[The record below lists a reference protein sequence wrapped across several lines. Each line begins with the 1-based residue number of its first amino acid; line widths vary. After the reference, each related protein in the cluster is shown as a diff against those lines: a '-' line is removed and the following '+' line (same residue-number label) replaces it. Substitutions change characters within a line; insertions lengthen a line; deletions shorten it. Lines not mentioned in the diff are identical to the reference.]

1 MVSSNFSGLTSNT
14 KDKVSQITG
23 WIRINIDRKQ
33 REDYN
38 LIAIERMH
46 FYAVKHS
53 SRAVSICLKQLFMY
67 SSVPYTKFY
76 GGMKM
81 ITVNA
86 IGDACPIPVV
96 KTKKAIE
103 ALTTDETVVVLVDNE
118 TALQNVTKA
127 AHTMGFEAQQETVS
141 DKEFK
146 ITIQVVKGAAAPA
159 EEEQTACCCEGYR
172 KNVVVAVS
180 SNMMGEGSE
189 ELGKVLIKSFFFA
202 LTQQDELPGTIIF
215 YNGGV
220 KLSTEGSPVLED
232 LKNLAGQGVEIISC
246 GTCLNFY
253 QLSEKLAVGEVSNMY
268 DIVEHLRKA
277 DLVIK
282 P

>member
-1 MVSSNFSGLTSNT
+1 ML
-14 KDKVSQITG
+14 
-23 WIRINIDRKQ
+23 
-33 REDYN
+33 
-38 LIAIERMH
+38 
-46 FYAVKHS
+46 
-53 SRAVSICLKQLFMY
+53 
-67 SSVPYTKFY
+67 
-76 GGMKM
+76 
-81 ITVNA
+81 TVNA

-103 ALTTDETVVVLVDNE
+103 ALTADETVVVLVDNE

-127 AHTMGFEAQQETVS
+127 ARTMGFEAQQETVS

-146 ITIQVVKGAAAPA
+146 ITIQVVKGAVAPA
-159 EEEQTACCCEGYR
+159 EEVPAACCCEGYK
-172 KNVVVAVS
+172 KNYVVAVS
-180 SNMMGEGSE
+180 SDKMGEGSE
-189 ELGKVLIKSFFFA
+189 ELGKVLIKAFFFA

-232 LKNLAGQGVEIISC
+232 LKNLAAQGVEVISC

-277 DLVIK
+277 DVVVK

>member
-1 MVSSNFSGLTSNT
+1 
-14 KDKVSQITG
+14 
-23 WIRINIDRKQ
+23 
-33 REDYN
+33 
-38 LIAIERMH
+38 
-46 FYAVKHS
+46 
-53 SRAVSICLKQLFMY
+53 
-67 SSVPYTKFY
+67 
-76 GGMKM
+76 M

-172 KNVVVAVS
+172 KNYVVAVS
-180 SNMMGEGSE
+180 SDMMGEGSE

>member
-1 MVSSNFSGLTSNT
+1 ML
-14 KDKVSQITG
+14 
-23 WIRINIDRKQ
+23 
-33 REDYN
+33 
-38 LIAIERMH
+38 
-46 FYAVKHS
+46 
-53 SRAVSICLKQLFMY
+53 
-67 SSVPYTKFY
+67 
-76 GGMKM
+76 
-81 ITVNA
+81 TVNA

-103 ALTTDETVVVLVDNE
+103 ALTADETVVVLVDNE

-127 AHTMGFEAQQETVS
+127 ARTMGFEAQQETVS

-159 EEEQTACCCEGYR
+159 EEEPAACCCEGYK

-180 SNMMGEGSE
+180 SDKMGEGSE
-189 ELGKVLIKSFFFA
+189 ELGKVLIKAFFFA

-232 LKNLAGQGVEIISC
+232 LKNLAAQGVEVISC

-277 DLVIK
+277 DVVVK

>member
-1 MVSSNFSGLTSNT
+1 ML
-14 KDKVSQITG
+14 
-23 WIRINIDRKQ
+23 
-33 REDYN
+33 
-38 LIAIERMH
+38 
-46 FYAVKHS
+46 
-53 SRAVSICLKQLFMY
+53 
-67 SSVPYTKFY
+67 
-76 GGMKM
+76 
-81 ITVNA
+81 TVNA

-103 ALTTDETVVVLVDNE
+103 ALTADETVVVLVDNE

-127 AHTMGFEAQQETVS
+127 ARTMGFEVQQETVS

-159 EEEQTACCCEGYR
+159 EEVPAACCCEGYK
-172 KNVVVAVS
+172 KNYVVAVS
-180 SNMMGEGSE
+180 SDKMGEGSE
-189 ELGKVLIKSFFFA
+189 ELGKVLIKAFLFA

-232 LKNLAGQGVEIISC
+232 LKNLAAQGVEVISC

-277 DLVIK
+277 DVVVK

>member
-1 MVSSNFSGLTSNT
+1 ML
-14 KDKVSQITG
+14 
-23 WIRINIDRKQ
+23 
-33 REDYN
+33 
-38 LIAIERMH
+38 
-46 FYAVKHS
+46 
-53 SRAVSICLKQLFMY
+53 
-67 SSVPYTKFY
+67 
-76 GGMKM
+76 
-81 ITVNA
+81 TVNA

-103 ALTTDETVVVLVDNE
+103 ALTADETVVVLVDNE

-127 AHTMGFEAQQETVS
+127 ARTMGFEVKQETVS

-146 ITIQVVKGAAAPA
+146 ITIQVVKGAAVPA
-159 EEEQTACCCEGYR
+159 EEEPAACCCEGYK

-180 SNMMGEGSE
+180 SDKMGEGSE
-189 ELGKVLIKSFFFA
+189 ELGKVLIKAFFFA

-232 LKNLAGQGVEIISC
+232 LKNLAAQGVEVISC

-277 DLVIK
+277 DVVVK

>member
-1 MVSSNFSGLTSNT
+1 ML
-14 KDKVSQITG
+14 
-23 WIRINIDRKQ
+23 
-33 REDYN
+33 
-38 LIAIERMH
+38 
-46 FYAVKHS
+46 
-53 SRAVSICLKQLFMY
+53 
-67 SSVPYTKFY
+67 
-76 GGMKM
+76 
-81 ITVNA
+81 TVNA

-103 ALTTDETVVVLVDNE
+103 ALTADETVVVLVDNE

-127 AHTMGFEAQQETVS
+127 ARTMGFEVKQETVS

-159 EEEQTACCCEGYR
+159 EEEPAACCCEGYK
-172 KNVVVAVS
+172 KNYVVAVS
-180 SNMMGEGSE
+180 SDKMGEGSE
-189 ELGKVLIKSFFFA
+189 ELGKVLIKAFFFA

-232 LKNLAGQGVEIISC
+232 LKNLAAQGVEVISC

-277 DLVIK
+277 DVVVK

>member
-1 MVSSNFSGLTSNT
+1 
-14 KDKVSQITG
+14 
-23 WIRINIDRKQ
+23 
-33 REDYN
+33 
-38 LIAIERMH
+38 
-46 FYAVKHS
+46 
-53 SRAVSICLKQLFMY
+53 
-67 SSVPYTKFY
+67 
-76 GGMKM
+76 M

-141 DKEFK
+141 DKEYR

-180 SNMMGEGSE
+180 SDMMGEGSE

>member
-1 MVSSNFSGLTSNT
+1 ML
-14 KDKVSQITG
+14 
-23 WIRINIDRKQ
+23 
-33 REDYN
+33 
-38 LIAIERMH
+38 
-46 FYAVKHS
+46 
-53 SRAVSICLKQLFMY
+53 
-67 SSVPYTKFY
+67 
-76 GGMKM
+76 
-81 ITVNA
+81 TVNA

-103 ALTTDETVVVLVDNE
+103 ALTADETVVVLVDNE

-127 AHTMGFEAQQETVS
+127 ARTMGFEVQQETVS

-146 ITIQVVKGAAAPA
+146 ITIQVVKGVAAPA
-159 EEEQTACCCEGYR
+159 EEAPAACCCEGYK

-180 SNMMGEGSE
+180 SDKMGEGSE
-189 ELGKVLIKSFFFA
+189 ELGKVLIKAFFFA

-232 LKNLAGQGVEIISC
+232 LKNLAAQGVEVISC

-253 QLSEKLAVGEVSNMY
+253 QLSEKRAVGEVSNMY

-277 DLVIK
+277 DVVVK

>member
-1 MVSSNFSGLTSNT
+1 ML
-14 KDKVSQITG
+14 
-23 WIRINIDRKQ
+23 
-33 REDYN
+33 
-38 LIAIERMH
+38 
-46 FYAVKHS
+46 
-53 SRAVSICLKQLFMY
+53 
-67 SSVPYTKFY
+67 
-76 GGMKM
+76 
-81 ITVNA
+81 TVNA

-103 ALTTDETVVVLVDNE
+103 ALTADETVVVLVDNE

-127 AHTMGFEAQQETVS
+127 ARTMGFEVQQETVS

-146 ITIQVVKGAAAPA
+146 ITIQVVKGVAAPA
-159 EEEQTACCCEGYR
+159 EEAPAACCCEGYK
-172 KNVVVAVS
+172 KNYVVAVS
-180 SNMMGEGSE
+180 SDKMGEGSE
-189 ELGKVLIKSFFFA
+189 ELGKVLIKAFFFA
-202 LTQQDELPGTIIF
+202 LTQQDELPGTIVF

-232 LKNLAGQGVEIISC
+232 LKNLAAQGVEVISC

-277 DLVIK
+277 DVVVK

>member
-1 MVSSNFSGLTSNT
+1 ML
-14 KDKVSQITG
+14 
-23 WIRINIDRKQ
+23 
-33 REDYN
+33 
-38 LIAIERMH
+38 
-46 FYAVKHS
+46 
-53 SRAVSICLKQLFMY
+53 
-67 SSVPYTKFY
+67 
-76 GGMKM
+76 
-81 ITVNA
+81 TVNA

-103 ALTTDETVVVLVDNE
+103 ALTADETVVVLVDNE

-127 AHTMGFEAQQETVS
+127 ARTMGFEVQQETVS

-146 ITIQVVKGAAAPA
+146 ITIQVVKGVAAPA
-159 EEEQTACCCEGYR
+159 EEAPAACCCEGYK
-172 KNVVVAVS
+172 KNYVVAVS
-180 SNMMGEGSE
+180 SDKMGEGRE
-189 ELGKVLIKSFFFA
+189 ELGKVLIKAFFFA

-232 LKNLAGQGVEIISC
+232 LKNLAAQGVEVISC

-253 QLSEKLAVGEVSNMY
+253 QLSEKLAVGEISNMY

-277 DLVIK
+277 DVVVK

>member
-1 MVSSNFSGLTSNT
+1 MLT
-14 KDKVSQITG
+14 
-23 WIRINIDRKQ
+23 
-33 REDYN
+33 
-38 LIAIERMH
+38 L
-46 FYAVKHS
+46 
-53 SRAVSICLKQLFMY
+53 
-67 SSVPYTKFY
+67 
-76 GGMKM
+76 
-81 ITVNA
+81 NA

-103 ALTTDETVVVLVDNE
+103 ALTADETVVVLVDNE

-127 AHTMGFEAQQETVS
+127 ARTMGFEVQQETVS

-146 ITIQVVKGAAAPA
+146 ITIQVVKGVAAPA
-159 EEEQTACCCEGYR
+159 EEAPAACCCEGYK

-180 SNMMGEGSE
+180 SDKMGEGSE
-189 ELGKVLIKSFFFA
+189 ELGKVLIKAFFFA

-232 LKNLAGQGVEIISC
+232 LKNLAAQGVEVISC

-277 DLVIK
+277 DVVVK

>member
-1 MVSSNFSGLTSNT
+1 ML
-14 KDKVSQITG
+14 
-23 WIRINIDRKQ
+23 
-33 REDYN
+33 
-38 LIAIERMH
+38 
-46 FYAVKHS
+46 
-53 SRAVSICLKQLFMY
+53 
-67 SSVPYTKFY
+67 
-76 GGMKM
+76 
-81 ITVNA
+81 TVNA

-103 ALTTDETVVVLVDNE
+103 ALTADETVVVLVDNE

-127 AHTMGFEAQQETVS
+127 ARTMGFEVQQETMS

-146 ITIQVVKGAAAPA
+146 ITIQVVKGVAAPA
-159 EEEQTACCCEGYR
+159 EEAPAACCCEGYK

-180 SNMMGEGSE
+180 SDKMGEGSE
-189 ELGKVLIKSFFFA
+189 ELGKVLIKAFFFA

-232 LKNLAGQGVEIISC
+232 LKNLQDAGTKIFTC

-253 QLSEKLAVGEVSNMY
+253 GLTDSLKIGEVTNMY
-268 DIVEHLRKA
+268 DIVDMQMKA
-277 DLVIK
+277 AKIIR

>member
-1 MVSSNFSGLTSNT
+1 ML
-14 KDKVSQITG
+14 
-23 WIRINIDRKQ
+23 
-33 REDYN
+33 
-38 LIAIERMH
+38 
-46 FYAVKHS
+46 
-53 SRAVSICLKQLFMY
+53 
-67 SSVPYTKFY
+67 
-76 GGMKM
+76 
-81 ITVNA
+81 TVNA

-103 ALTTDETVVVLVDNE
+103 ALTADETVVVLVDNE

-127 AHTMGFEAQQETVS
+127 ARTMGFEAQQETVS

-159 EEEQTACCCEGYR
+159 EEVPAACCCEGYK
-172 KNVVVAVS
+172 KNYVVAVS
-180 SNMMGEGSE
+180 SDKMGEGSE
-189 ELGKVLIKSFFFA
+189 ELGKVLIKAFFFA

-232 LKNLAGQGVEIISC
+232 LKNLAAQGVEVISC

-277 DLVIK
+277 DVVVK

>member
-1 MVSSNFSGLTSNT
+1 MVT
-14 KDKVSQITG
+14 
-23 WIRINIDRKQ
+23 
-33 REDYN
+33 E
-38 LIAIERMH
+38 
-46 FYAVKHS
+46 
-53 SRAVSICLKQLFMY
+53 
-67 SSVPYTKFY
+67 
-76 GGMKM
+76 
-81 ITVNA
+81 NA
-86 IGDACPIPVV
+86 IGDAFPIPVV
-96 KTKKAIE
+96 NTKKSIE
-103 ALTTDETVVVLVDNE
+103 ALTADETVVVLVDNE

-127 AHTMGFEAQQETVS
+127 ARTMGFEVQQETVS

-146 ITIQVVKGAAAPA
+146 ITIQVVKGVAAPA
-159 EEEQTACCCEGYR
+159 EEAPAACCCAGYK

-180 SNMMGEGSE
+180 SDKMGEGSE
-189 ELGKVLIKSFFFA
+189 ELGKVLIKAFFFA

-232 LKNLAGQGVEIISC
+232 LKNLAAQGVEVISC

-277 DLVIK
+277 DVVVK

>member
-1 MVSSNFSGLTSNT
+1 
-14 KDKVSQITG
+14 
-23 WIRINIDRKQ
+23 
-33 REDYN
+33 
-38 LIAIERMH
+38 
-46 FYAVKHS
+46 
-53 SRAVSICLKQLFMY
+53 
-67 SSVPYTKFY
+67 
-76 GGMKM
+76 M

-180 SNMMGEGSE
+180 SDMMGEGSE

>member
-1 MVSSNFSGLTSNT
+1 ML
-14 KDKVSQITG
+14 
-23 WIRINIDRKQ
+23 
-33 REDYN
+33 
-38 LIAIERMH
+38 
-46 FYAVKHS
+46 
-53 SRAVSICLKQLFMY
+53 
-67 SSVPYTKFY
+67 
-76 GGMKM
+76 
-81 ITVNA
+81 TVNA

-103 ALTTDETVVVLVDNE
+103 ALTADETVVVLVDNE

-127 AHTMGFEAQQETVS
+127 ARTMGFEVQQETVS

-146 ITIQVVKGAAAPA
+146 ITIQVVKGVAAPA
-159 EEEQTACCCEGYR
+159 EEAPAACSCEGYK

-180 SNMMGEGSE
+180 SDKMGEGSE
-189 ELGKVLIKSFFFA
+189 ELGKVLIKAFFFA

-232 LKNLAGQGVEIISC
+232 LKNLAAQGVEVISC

-277 DLVIK
+277 DVVVK

>member
-1 MVSSNFSGLTSNT
+1 ML
-14 KDKVSQITG
+14 
-23 WIRINIDRKQ
+23 
-33 REDYN
+33 
-38 LIAIERMH
+38 
-46 FYAVKHS
+46 
-53 SRAVSICLKQLFMY
+53 
-67 SSVPYTKFY
+67 
-76 GGMKM
+76 
-81 ITVNA
+81 TVNA

-103 ALTTDETVVVLVDNE
+103 ALTADETVVVLVDNE

-127 AHTMGFEAQQETVS
+127 ARTMGFEVQQETVS

-146 ITIQVVKGAAAPA
+146 ITIQVVKGVAVPA
-159 EEEQTACCCEGYR
+159 EEEPSACCCEGYK
-172 KNVVVAVS
+172 KNYVVAVS
-180 SNMMGEGSE
+180 SDKMGEGSE
-189 ELGKVLIKSFFFA
+189 ELGKVLIKAFFFA

-232 LKNLAGQGVEIISC
+232 LKNLAAQGVEVISC

-277 DLVIK
+277 DVVVK

>member
-1 MVSSNFSGLTSNT
+1 
-14 KDKVSQITG
+14 
-23 WIRINIDRKQ
+23 
-33 REDYN
+33 
-38 LIAIERMH
+38 
-46 FYAVKHS
+46 
-53 SRAVSICLKQLFMY
+53 
-67 SSVPYTKFY
+67 
-76 GGMKM
+76 M

-141 DKEFK
+141 DKEYR

-159 EEEQTACCCEGYR
+159 KEEQTACCCEGYR

-180 SNMMGEGSE
+180 SDMMGEGSE

>member
-1 MVSSNFSGLTSNT
+1 ML
-14 KDKVSQITG
+14 
-23 WIRINIDRKQ
+23 
-33 REDYN
+33 
-38 LIAIERMH
+38 
-46 FYAVKHS
+46 
-53 SRAVSICLKQLFMY
+53 
-67 SSVPYTKFY
+67 
-76 GGMKM
+76 
-81 ITVNA
+81 TVNA

-103 ALTTDETVVVLVDNE
+103 ALTADETVVVLVDNE

-127 AHTMGFEAQQETVS
+127 ARTMGFEVQQETVS

-146 ITIQVVKGAAAPA
+146 ITIQVVKGAAVPA
-159 EEEQTACCCEGYR
+159 EEEPAACCCEGYK

-180 SNMMGEGSE
+180 SDKMGEGSE
-189 ELGKVLIKSFFFA
+189 ELGKVLIKAFFFA

-232 LKNLAGQGVEIISC
+232 LKNLAAQGVEVISC

-277 DLVIK
+277 DVVVK

>member
-1 MVSSNFSGLTSNT
+1 
-14 KDKVSQITG
+14 
-23 WIRINIDRKQ
+23 
-33 REDYN
+33 
-38 LIAIERMH
+38 
-46 FYAVKHS
+46 
-53 SRAVSICLKQLFMY
+53 
-67 SSVPYTKFY
+67 
-76 GGMKM
+76 M

-127 AHTMGFEAQQETVS
+127 AHTMGFETQQETVS

-172 KNVVVAVS
+172 KNYIVAVS
-180 SNMMGEGSE
+180 SDMMGEGSE

>member
-1 MVSSNFSGLTSNT
+1 ML
-14 KDKVSQITG
+14 
-23 WIRINIDRKQ
+23 
-33 REDYN
+33 
-38 LIAIERMH
+38 
-46 FYAVKHS
+46 
-53 SRAVSICLKQLFMY
+53 
-67 SSVPYTKFY
+67 
-76 GGMKM
+76 
-81 ITVNA
+81 TVNA

-103 ALTTDETVVVLVDNE
+103 ALTADETVVVLVDNE

-127 AHTMGFEAQQETVS
+127 ARTMGFEAQQETVS

-159 EEEQTACCCEGYR
+159 EEEPAACCCEGYK
-172 KNVVVAVS
+172 KNYVVAVS
-180 SNMMGEGSE
+180 SDKMGEGSE
-189 ELGKVLIKSFFFA
+189 ELGKVLIKAFFFA

-232 LKNLAGQGVEIISC
+232 LKNLAAQGVEVISC

-277 DLVIK
+277 DVVVK

>member
-1 MVSSNFSGLTSNT
+1 ML
-14 KDKVSQITG
+14 
-23 WIRINIDRKQ
+23 
-33 REDYN
+33 
-38 LIAIERMH
+38 
-46 FYAVKHS
+46 
-53 SRAVSICLKQLFMY
+53 
-67 SSVPYTKFY
+67 
-76 GGMKM
+76 
-81 ITVNA
+81 TVNA

-103 ALTTDETVVVLVDNE
+103 ALTADETVVVLVDNE

-127 AHTMGFEAQQETVS
+127 ARTMGFEVQQETVS

-159 EEEQTACCCEGYR
+159 EEVPGACCCEGYK
-172 KNVVVAVS
+172 KNYVVAVS
-180 SNMMGEGSE
+180 SDKMGEGSE
-189 ELGKVLIKSFFFA
+189 ELGKVLIKAFFFA
-202 LTQQDELPGTIIF
+202 LTQQDELPGTILF

-232 LKNLAGQGVEIISC
+232 LKNLAAQGVEVISC

-277 DLVIK
+277 DVVVK

>member
-1 MVSSNFSGLTSNT
+1 ML
-14 KDKVSQITG
+14 
-23 WIRINIDRKQ
+23 
-33 REDYN
+33 
-38 LIAIERMH
+38 
-46 FYAVKHS
+46 
-53 SRAVSICLKQLFMY
+53 
-67 SSVPYTKFY
+67 
-76 GGMKM
+76 
-81 ITVNA
+81 TVNA

-103 ALTTDETVVVLVDNE
+103 ALTADETVVVLVDNE

-127 AHTMGFEAQQETVS
+127 ARTMGFEVQQETVS

-146 ITIQVVKGAAAPA
+146 ITIQVVKGVAAPA
-159 EEEQTACCCEGYR
+159 KEASAACCCEGYK
-172 KNVVVAVS
+172 KNYVVAVS
-180 SNMMGEGSE
+180 SDKMGEGSE
-189 ELGKVLIKSFFFA
+189 ELGKVLIKAFFFA

-232 LKNLAGQGVEIISC
+232 LKNLAAQGVEVISC

-277 DLVIK
+277 DVVVK

>member
-1 MVSSNFSGLTSNT
+1 ML
-14 KDKVSQITG
+14 
-23 WIRINIDRKQ
+23 
-33 REDYN
+33 
-38 LIAIERMH
+38 
-46 FYAVKHS
+46 
-53 SRAVSICLKQLFMY
+53 
-67 SSVPYTKFY
+67 
-76 GGMKM
+76 
-81 ITVNA
+81 TVNA

-103 ALTTDETVVVLVDNE
+103 ALTADETVVVLVDNE

-127 AHTMGFEAQQETVS
+127 ARTMGFEVQQETVS

-146 ITIQVVKGAAAPA
+146 ITIQVVKGVAAPA
-159 EEEQTACCCEGYR
+159 EEAPAACCCEGYK

-180 SNMMGEGSE
+180 SDKMGEGSE
-189 ELGKVLIKSFFFA
+189 ELGKVLIKAFFFA

-232 LKNLAGQGVEIISC
+232 LTNLAAQGVEVISC

-277 DLVIK
+277 DVVVK

>member
-1 MVSSNFSGLTSNT
+1 
-14 KDKVSQITG
+14 
-23 WIRINIDRKQ
+23 
-33 REDYN
+33 
-38 LIAIERMH
+38 
-46 FYAVKHS
+46 
-53 SRAVSICLKQLFMY
+53 
-67 SSVPYTKFY
+67 
-76 GGMKM
+76 M

-172 KNVVVAVS
+172 KNYIVAVS
-180 SNMMGEGSE
+180 SDMMGEGSE

>member
-1 MVSSNFSGLTSNT
+1 ML
-14 KDKVSQITG
+14 
-23 WIRINIDRKQ
+23 
-33 REDYN
+33 
-38 LIAIERMH
+38 
-46 FYAVKHS
+46 
-53 SRAVSICLKQLFMY
+53 
-67 SSVPYTKFY
+67 
-76 GGMKM
+76 
-81 ITVNA
+81 TVNA

-103 ALTTDETVVVLVDNE
+103 ALTADETVVVLVDNE

-127 AHTMGFEAQQETVS
+127 ARTMGFEVQQETVS

-159 EEEQTACCCEGYR
+159 EEEPAACCCEGYK
-172 KNVVVAVS
+172 KNYVVAVS
-180 SNMMGEGSE
+180 SDKMGEGSE
-189 ELGKVLIKSFFFA
+189 KLGKVLIKAFFFA

-232 LKNLAGQGVEIISC
+232 LKNLAAQGVEVISC

-277 DLVIK
+277 DVVVK

>member
-1 MVSSNFSGLTSNT
+1 ML
-14 KDKVSQITG
+14 
-23 WIRINIDRKQ
+23 
-33 REDYN
+33 
-38 LIAIERMH
+38 
-46 FYAVKHS
+46 
-53 SRAVSICLKQLFMY
+53 
-67 SSVPYTKFY
+67 
-76 GGMKM
+76 
-81 ITVNA
+81 TVNA

-103 ALTTDETVVVLVDNE
+103 ALTADETVVVLVDNE

-127 AHTMGFEAQQETVS
+127 ARTMGFEAQQETVS

-159 EEEQTACCCEGYR
+159 EEVPAACCCEGYK
-172 KNVVVAVS
+172 KNYVVAVS
-180 SNMMGEGSE
+180 SDKMGEGSE
-189 ELGKVLIKSFFFA
+189 ELGKVLIKAFFFA

-220 KLSTEGSPVLED
+220 KLRTEGSPVLED
-232 LKNLAGQGVEIISC
+232 LKNLAAQGVEVISC

-277 DLVIK
+277 DVVVK

>member
-1 MVSSNFSGLTSNT
+1 ML
-14 KDKVSQITG
+14 
-23 WIRINIDRKQ
+23 
-33 REDYN
+33 
-38 LIAIERMH
+38 
-46 FYAVKHS
+46 
-53 SRAVSICLKQLFMY
+53 
-67 SSVPYTKFY
+67 
-76 GGMKM
+76 
-81 ITVNA
+81 TVNA

-103 ALTTDETVVVLVDNE
+103 ALTADETVVVLVDNE

-127 AHTMGFEAQQETVS
+127 ARTMGFEVQQETVS

-146 ITIQVVKGAAAPA
+146 ITIQVVKGVAAPA
-159 EEEQTACCCEGYR
+159 EEAPAACCCEGYK
-172 KNVVVAVS
+172 KNYVVAVS
-180 SNMMGEGSE
+180 SDKMGEGSE
-189 ELGKVLIKSFFFA
+189 ELGKVLIKAFFFA

-232 LKNLAGQGVEIISC
+232 LKNLAAQGVEVISC

-253 QLSEKLAVGEVSNMY
+253 QLSEKLAVGEVSN
-268 DIVEHLRKA
+268 
-277 DLVIK
+277 IK

>member
-1 MVSSNFSGLTSNT
+1 ML
-14 KDKVSQITG
+14 
-23 WIRINIDRKQ
+23 
-33 REDYN
+33 
-38 LIAIERMH
+38 
-46 FYAVKHS
+46 
-53 SRAVSICLKQLFMY
+53 
-67 SSVPYTKFY
+67 
-76 GGMKM
+76 
-81 ITVNA
+81 TVNA

-103 ALTTDETVVVLVDNE
+103 ALTADETVVVLVDNE

-127 AHTMGFEAQQETVS
+127 ARTMGFEVQQETVS

-146 ITIQVVKGAAAPA
+146 ITIQVVKGVAAPA
-159 EEEQTACCCEGYR
+159 EEAPAACCCEGYK
-172 KNVVVAVS
+172 KNYVVAVS
-180 SNMMGEGSE
+180 SDKMGEGSE
-189 ELGKVLIKSFFFA
+189 ELGKVLIKAFFFA

-232 LKNLAGQGVEIISC
+232 LKNLAAQGVEVISC

-253 QLSEKLAVGEVSNMY
+253 QLYEKLAVGEVSNMY

-277 DLVIK
+277 DVVVK

>member
-1 MVSSNFSGLTSNT
+1 ML
-14 KDKVSQITG
+14 
-23 WIRINIDRKQ
+23 
-33 REDYN
+33 
-38 LIAIERMH
+38 
-46 FYAVKHS
+46 
-53 SRAVSICLKQLFMY
+53 
-67 SSVPYTKFY
+67 
-76 GGMKM
+76 
-81 ITVNA
+81 TVNA

-103 ALTTDETVVVLVDNE
+103 ALTADETVVVLVDNE

-127 AHTMGFEAQQETVS
+127 ARTMGFEVQQETVS

-146 ITIQVVKGAAAPA
+146 ITIQVVKGVAAPA
-159 EEEQTACCCEGYR
+159 EEAPAACCCEEYK

-180 SNMMGEGSE
+180 SDKMGEGSE
-189 ELGKVLIKSFFFA
+189 ELGKVLIKAFFFA

-232 LKNLAGQGVEIISC
+232 LKNLAAQGVEVISC

-277 DLVIK
+277 DVVVK

>member
-1 MVSSNFSGLTSNT
+1 ML
-14 KDKVSQITG
+14 
-23 WIRINIDRKQ
+23 
-33 REDYN
+33 
-38 LIAIERMH
+38 
-46 FYAVKHS
+46 
-53 SRAVSICLKQLFMY
+53 
-67 SSVPYTKFY
+67 
-76 GGMKM
+76 
-81 ITVNA
+81 TVNA
-86 IGDACPIPVV
+86 IGDACPNPVV

-103 ALTTDETVVVLVDNE
+103 ALTADETVVVLVDNE

-127 AHTMGFEAQQETVS
+127 ARTMGFEAQQETVS

-159 EEEQTACCCEGYR
+159 EEEPAACCCEGYK

-180 SNMMGEGSE
+180 SDKMGEGSE
-189 ELGKVLIKSFFFA
+189 ELGKVLIKAFFFA

-232 LKNLAGQGVEIISC
+232 LKNLAAQGVEVISC

-277 DLVIK
+277 DVVVK